1 MVIGIVRSLLEVTRL
16 LSVLVR
22 SALRS
27 SVSSILIVELIVIVV
42 VHVELLLRNSVEVVV
57 TLIRRIH
64 LLSMLLLLTLERL
77 GEEGER
83 LVSGHERRHHG
94 RE

>member
-1 MVIGIVRSLLEVTRL
+1 MVINIRSLLEFTRL
-16 LSVLVR
+16 LSVLIR

-27 SVSSILIVELIVIVV
+27 SISSILIVELIVIVVV
-42 VHVELLLRNSVEVVV
+42 VHVELLLRNSVEVV
-57 TLIRRIH
+57 TLVRRIH

-77 GEEGER
+77 REEGER